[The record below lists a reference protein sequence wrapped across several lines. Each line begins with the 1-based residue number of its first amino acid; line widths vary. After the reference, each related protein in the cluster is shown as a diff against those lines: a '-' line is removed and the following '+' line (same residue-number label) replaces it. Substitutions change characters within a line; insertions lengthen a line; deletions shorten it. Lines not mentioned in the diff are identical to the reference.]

1 MHQVA
6 AVDKASNAFTGTG
19 GVARMRI
26 LHIDPDDID
35 NPMSGGG
42 PVRTYEIYRR
52 LAKRHEVTVL
62 TPTFDGSTSEK
73 IRDNVRYVRL
83 GKKIRHHASSHHIT
97 FFLSLPSAVRRFPH
111 DLLVED
117 FMPPASATFTPLFA
131 PKPVIA
137 SVQWFFARMLADR
150 YHLPFHL
157 WEHHG
162 LRLYKNFIVQTR
174 AMEATIR
181 KVRPNADIRLIAPG
195 SDDSLF
201 SIVPNYDSN
210 FVLYMGRIDL
220 AQKGVDLLL
229 QAWARIPAGERLRLV
244 LAGHAEPAVLVE
256 AQALVAQL
264 GLADCVQFVGKKT
277 GAEREALFRDARFVC
292 VPSRDETFGMVILE
306 ACAAAKAVVLFDV
319 APMNEV
325 AAPHH
330 CEVIP
335 PFNVDIY
342 ADRAA
347 TLSRLHRDELRAR
360 GTACRQWAE
369 RFSWD
374 AVAHGQEQFYNEV
387 LQRESAKA
395 GAS

>member
-1 MHQVA
+1 MYPLVQRHE
-6 AVDKASNAFTGTG
+6 ASYTFILNRDVTG
-19 GVARMRI
+19 MRI

-42 PVRTYEIYRR
+42 PIRTYEVYRR
-52 LAKRHEVTVL
+52 LAQRHEVTVL

-73 IRDNVRYVRL
+73 IRDNIRYVRL
-83 GKKIRHHASSHHIT
+83 GRKVRHHASSHHIT
-97 FFLSLPSAVRRFPH
+97 FFLSLPSAVRHYPH

-174 AMEATIR
+174 AMERTIR
-181 KVRPNADIRLIAPG
+181 NARANADIRLIAPG
-195 SDDSLF
+195 SDDSLY
-201 SIVPNYDSN
+201 SIQPNYTAD
-210 FVLYMGRIDL
+210 FALYMGRIDL

-229 QAWARIPAGERLRLV
+229 QAWARVPAHERLRLV
-244 LAGHAEPAVLVE
+244 LAGHAEPAVLVQ

-277 GAEREALFRDARFVC
+277 GADREALFRDARFVC

-306 ACAAAKAVVLFDV
+306 ACAAAKPVVLFDV

-325 AAPHH
+325 AAPQH
-330 CEVIP
+330 CELVPAFDI
-335 PFNVDIY
+335 DIY
-342 ADRAA
+342 ADRVAK
-347 TLSRLHRDELRAR
+347 LSRLNHDALRER
-360 GTACRQWAE
+360 GAGCRQWAE
-369 RFSWD
+369 RFRWD
-374 AVAHGQEQFYNEV
+374 EVARAQEQFYTDV
-387 LQRESAKA
+387 LTRSTRRERA
-395 GAS
+395 G

>member
-1 MHQVA
+1 
-6 AVDKASNAFTGTG
+6 
-19 GVARMRI
+19 MRI

-42 PVRTYEIYRR
+42 PIRTFEVYRR

-73 IRDNVRYVRL
+73 IRDGVRYVRL
-83 GKKIRHHASSHHIT
+83 GRKIRHHASSHHIT

-162 LRLYKNFIVQTR
+162 LRLYKRFIVQTR

-195 SDDSLF
+195 SDDTLF
-201 SIVPNYDSN
+201 EIVPNYHGD

-229 QAWARIPAGERLRLV
+229 HAWAKIPVGERLRLV

-256 AQALVAQL
+256 AQALVARL
-264 GLADCVQFVGKKT
+264 GLSDCVEFVGKQT
-277 GAEREALFRDARFVC
+277 GASREALFRDARFVC

-306 ACAAAKAVVLFDV
+306 ACAAAKPVVLFDV

-325 AAPHH
+325 AAPEH
-330 CEVIP
+330 CELVL
-335 PFNVDIY
+335 PFDVATY
-342 ADRAA
+342 ADRA
-347 TLSRLHRDELRAR
+347 LRLTRLTHDDLRER
-360 GTACRQWAE
+360 GTACRSWAQ

-374 AVAHGQEQFYNEV
+374 AVARAQEQFYLDAVQQPAKN
-387 LQRESAKA
+387 RSAL
-395 GAS
+395 